1 VLSVRRPEVPAG
13 CVQLGLLPPGTD
25 ADPRQ
30 PVFLAAAHAL
40 VQRLRG
46 VVQVP
51 ATAPDLGEG
60 EQEVRTGVTVQRRLE
75 GLRTQSG
82 QHRGLGVRQPPEA
95 HERPADGVEPADPHG
110 DVVPAGQVLQLRAPA
125 QRLLER
131 PRQGLAVRAVVE
143 HEDLAV
149 DVAELLREPE
159 DVVVAVPRRDV
170 PSEPEAVGQAG
181 EVVDP
186 RLGQRV
192 LAQQFHGADGVLE
205 GQRHVAELLED
216 RGQHEVRAGEEQL
229 RAVFGGPAVDLLGA
243 AAALGRV
250 AASSEQV
257 GLDQAGAQCELDEA
271 ERLGGRDGLLGALL
285 DVVSF
290 EPREVLQLGDG
301 RPQRGGAGVVEE
313 GWGRRRVEC
322 VTRSLRQSLTR
333 SVPDVGGAGHTNP
346 SDGHPRSL
354 RASRRS
360 TPHGVPGRPSTLADR
375 SATARWVQ
383 LSATARPRIRRPARW
398 RSA

>member
-1 VLSVRRPEVPAG
+1 ML
-13 CVQLGLLPPGTD
+13 
-25 ADPRQ
+25 
-30 PVFLAAAHAL
+30 LAAAHAL
-40 VQRLRG
+40 VQRLGG

-60 EQEVRTGVTVQRRLE
+60 EQEVRTRVTVQRRLE

-82 QHRGLGVRQPPEA
+82 QHRGLGVLEPPEA
-95 HERPADGVEPADPHG
+95 QERPADGVEPADPQG
-110 DVVPAGQVLQLRAPA
+110 DVVPAGEVLQLRAPA

-143 HEDLAV
+143 HQELAV
-149 DVAELLREPE
+149 DVAELLRQPE

-170 PSEPEAVGQAG
+170 PAEAEAVGQAR

-186 RLGQRV
+186 RLGRRI
-192 LAQQFHGADGVLE
+192 LGQQFHGADGVLE
-205 GQRHVAELLED
+205 CQGHVAELLED

-229 RAVFGGPAVDLLGA
+229 RAVVGGPAVDLLGA

-257 GLDQAGAQCELDEA
+257 GLDQAGAQGELGEA
-271 ERLGGRDGLLGALL
+271 ELLGGRDGLFGALL

-301 RPQRGGAGVVEE
+301 RPQRGGAGVVVD
-313 GWGRRRVEC
+313 GWGRRHLEC

-333 SVPDVGGAGHTNP
+333 SVPDVGGTGHRNP
-346 SDGHPRSL
+346 SDGRPRSL
-354 RASRRS
+354 RARCGDLPRTGPPAARR
-360 TPHGVPGRPSTLADR
+360 R
-375 SATARWVQ
+375 
-383 LSATARPRIRRPARW
+383 ARP
-398 RSA
+398 